1 MQKDI
6 IIDVNGNKI
15 CYTTFDIPAL
25 AALIEYA
32 LIQGYQYQIID
43 NQFKYY

>member
-6 IIDVNGNKI
+6 VIDVNGIKI
-15 CYTTFDIPAL
+15 LYTTFDIPAL

-32 LIQGYQYQIID
+32 IVQNYSYQIID
-43 NQFKYY
+43 NKFKYF